1 VKGDQLPAQEIPVP
15 EAIRRIANSEDRT
28 LAWTFFVFFS
38 RMEYALKRSGT
49 YLKAGTSDAQP
60 NWDKF
65 AADYNNQFCPDASP
79 ELTAAV
85 DYFLAN
91 PPRKQLNNDGAVGW
105 SDPQRHDGREPLL
118 VWLLRMLRH
127 VRNNLFH
134 GGKFPSIRIDEPGR
148 DRELLMNSIVILNA
162 CIQLNAAVREF
173 FDDNEG

>member
-1 VKGDQLPAQEIPVP
+1 LPAQQIPVP
-15 EAIRRIANSEDRT
+15 EAIRRIADSEDRK

-60 NWDKF
+60 NWGKF
-65 AADYNNQFCPDASP
+65 ASDYNNRFHPDASP

-91 PPRKQLNNDGAVGW
+91 PPRKQLNKHGAIAW
-105 SDPQRHDGREPLL
+105 SDPQGYDGKEPVLIWRL
-118 VWLLRMLRH
+118 HALRH

-134 GGKFPSIRIDEPGR
+134 GGKFPSIPIAEPSR
-148 DRELLMNSIVILNA
+148 DRELLVNSMVILNA
-162 CIQLNAAVREF
+162 CLPLDSALTSHFE
-173 FDDNEG
+173 DSDE